1 MFKHGLNMFKHGLN
15 LFKHGFRQILAI
27 FQDQKLPKWQKLI
40 KNQKTKAQDYY
51 PDPQVDKN

>member
-1 MFKHGLNMFKHGLN
+1 MFKHGLN

-27 FQDQKLPKWQKLI
+27 FQDQKLQKCQKLI